1 VGRWGG
7 VFMVIREQGGLPPI
21 LPLLFSVTGL
31 RGWLRRCLFTP
42 PVKSPVAFV
51 SPVRPSVRPSV
62 QSVRLSVRLSTASLS
77 GSPRTPLSCPPFS
90 RSRDIVDSA
99 TRDHRGGCSPSGGG
113 GRKGAQTIPLS
124 ATRSYGNARW
134 RERAVRLRF
143 LLG

>member
-1 VGRWGG
+1 
-7 VFMVIREQGGLPPI
+7 MVIREQGGLPPV

-51 SPVRPSVRPSV
+51 SPVRPSVRPSGCPFASRPLPF
-62 QSVRLSVRLSTASLS
+62 QVRRE
-77 GSPRTPLSCPPFS
+77 R
-90 RSRDIVDSA
+90 RSRILPFRTLAISVIARLA
-99 TRDHRGGCSPSGGG
+99 TVAALPPPPGGPRAVS
-113 GRKGAQTIPLS
+113 LS

-134 RERAVRLRF
+134 HGRVRLRF